1 MHEEARTQYAIA
13 SDRGTRERR
22 AMSSWLASD
31 AISDT
36 VFIVTHHGGR
46 STQKKF
52 WNSRVGLDRNGHP
65 RSP

>member
-46 STQKKF
+46 STQK
-52 WNSRVGLDRNGHP
+52 SSGIHA
-65 RSP
+65 